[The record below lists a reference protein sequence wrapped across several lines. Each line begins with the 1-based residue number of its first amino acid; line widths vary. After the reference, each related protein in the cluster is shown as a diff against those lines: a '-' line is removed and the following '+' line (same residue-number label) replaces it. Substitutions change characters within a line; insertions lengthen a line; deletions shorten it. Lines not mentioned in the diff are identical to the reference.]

1 MQEAKG
7 SQQLEHYRTKS
18 TIWLGSYLMTQTRD
32 SFHSQ
37 VSRQNALFCK
47 KMTFHIPHVSYYKY
61 PYTHE
66 MCKVAIKKKT
76 VREIPPY

>member
-1 MQEAKG
+1 
-7 SQQLEHYRTKS
+7 
-18 TIWLGSYLMTQTRD
+18 MTARALKEKKYNLAWQVIHD
-32 SFHSQ
+32 SNSRLIP
-37 VSRQNALFCK
+37 VVRMSRQNALFCK

>member
-1 MQEAKG
+1 M
-7 SQQLEHYRTKS
+7 R
-18 TIWLGSYLMTQTRD
+18 M
-32 SFHSQ
+32 
-37 VSRQNALFCK
+37 SRQNALFYK
-47 KMTFHIPHVSYYKY
+47 KMTLHIPYVPYYKY